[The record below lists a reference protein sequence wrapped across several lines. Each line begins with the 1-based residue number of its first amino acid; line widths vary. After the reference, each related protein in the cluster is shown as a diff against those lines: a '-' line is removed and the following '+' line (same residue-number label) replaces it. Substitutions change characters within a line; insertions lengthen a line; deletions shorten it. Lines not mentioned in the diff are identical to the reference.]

1 MDMPIL
7 SLAILMPAV
16 GSILIAFLPHDQ
28 LKWHRTAALI
38 FSLVTL
44 VIVGIMG
51 LQADLSS
58 PKIQLEEIAQ
68 WLPQYGVSYHLGID
82 GLSYPLVFLSALL
95 TSLAVLASWSV
106 EYRAKAYF
114 SLLML
119 LEAGLIGVFLAL
131 DYILFYIFWEVVLVP
146 MYFLIGIWGGPR
158 KEYAALKFFVYTLFG
173 SVIML
178 VGILALYFGAGINSF
193 SMLDL
198 AQVTYG
204 RTLQF
209 WVFLA
214 FFIGLAVKVPVFP
227 FHTWLPDAHVEAPT
241 AVSMLLAGVLLKM
254 GAYGF
259 FRFMIP
265 TLPEAMQLF
274 APILGILGVIN
285 IVYGALAAMA
295 QDDLKKMVAYSSIS
309 HMGFVLLGVAAL
321 TPAAVNG
328 AVFQMF
334 SHGVISALLF
344 YAVGLIYT
352 RTHTRQISELGGV
365 LVKIPAVGVILAIA
379 AFASLGLPGF
389 SGFIAE
395 FFVLLGTFTA
405 LRPLVFLAGL
415 GMILTAGYLLWMMQ
429 RVLLGQS
436 PVDWPQYADVRG
448 RELVVAAPLIL
459 AAIVLGVYPAL
470 LINLTS
476 PAVSGILA
484 LLGGN

>member
-1 MDMPIL
+1 MEIPIL
-7 SLAILMPAV
+7 TLAILMPAA
-16 GSILIAFLPHDQ
+16 GSLVIALLPHERVHWQ
-28 LKWHRTAALI
+28 RTLALVC
-38 FSLVTL
+38 SLITL
-44 VIVGIMG
+44 VIVGVMG
-51 LQADLSS
+51 LEADLSS
-58 PKIQLEEIAQ
+58 GRIQLAEVAK

-82 GLSYPLVFLSALL
+82 GLSYPMVLLSALL
-95 TSLAVLASWSV
+95 TTLAVIASWSV

-178 VGILALYFGAGINSF
+178 VGILALFFGAGGTTF
-193 SMLDL
+193 SILEL
-198 AQVTYG
+198 AQGTYG
-204 RTLQF
+204 RSLQL

-259 FRFMIP
+259 FRIMLP
-265 TLPEAMQLF
+265 TLPEAMAQF
-274 APILGILGVIN
+274 APLLGVLGVVN

-344 YAVGLIYT
+344 FTVGLIYT

-379 AFASLGLPGF
+379 AFASLGLPGM

-395 FFVLLGTFTA
+395 FFVLLGTFAT
-405 LRPLVFLAGL
+405 LRPLVFVAGL

-429 RVLLGQS
+429 RVLLGQ
-436 PVDWPQYADVRG
+436 PPAAWGQVADLAG
-448 RELVVAAPLIL
+448 SELVVAAPLIL
-459 AAIVLGVYPAL
+459 AVIILGVYPAL
-470 LINLTS
+470 LLNLSS
-476 PAVSGILA
+476 PTVNGILT